1 MGQEETYFNLGPFSF
16 LNAKKMY
23 DKSIE
28 VLSKTG
34 IKIPD
39 INIAM
44 SNMSGG
50 QRQCVAISRS
60 AGFAS
65 KLIIMDEPTAA
76 LGVQET
82 EQVENIIKN
91 LKDRGIPLIMISHN
105 LRQVFD
111 LVDKIWVFRQGKIV
125 GSVDASTTNSN
136 SSITYHWDT
145 KKSGGRSKFHMKI
158 LYLIIK

>member
-1 MGQEETYFNLGPFSF
+1 
-16 LNAKKMY
+16 MY
-23 DKSIE
+23 KKSID
-28 VLSKTG
+28 VLAKTG
-34 IKIPD
+34 IKIP
-39 INIAM
+39 NLKIAM

-50 QRQCVAISRS
+50 QRQCVAVSRS

-82 EQVENIIKN
+82 SQVENIIKN
-91 LKDRGIPLIMISHN
+91 LKEHGIPLIVISHN

-125 GSVDASTTNSN
+125 GCVETSKSSTNEIVSLITGVKIRVEEEASF
-136 SSITYHWDT
+136 I
-145 KKSGGRSKFHMKI
+145 
-158 LYLIIK
+158 